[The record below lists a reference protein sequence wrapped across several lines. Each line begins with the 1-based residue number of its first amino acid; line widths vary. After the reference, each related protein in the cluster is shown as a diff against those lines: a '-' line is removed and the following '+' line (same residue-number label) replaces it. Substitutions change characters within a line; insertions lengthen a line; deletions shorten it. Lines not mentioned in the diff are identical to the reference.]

1 MKYYLD
7 ITLLPD
13 AEANL
18 GFLWQKVYQQIHLAL
33 AEHKTADNT
42 SAVAVSFPE
51 WSQGNYPL
59 GSKLR
64 LFAVREQA
72 LQALDIPQW
81 LQRFTDYTHCTSIK
95 AVPSSVTQYAV
106 FKRVQFDTNIE
117 RMARRRAKRKD
128 ETLEQALAY
137 FKGFTEQAS
146 KLPFINMKS
155 LSKEQNFRLFVQRD
169 SVPAPVIGL
178 FNTYGLSKAAT
189 VPCF

>member
-18 GFLWQKVYQQIHLAL
+18 GFLWHKVYQQIHLAL
-33 AEHKTADNT
+33 VEHKTVDNM
-42 SAVAVSFPE
+42 SEVAVSFPE
-51 WSQGNYPL
+51 FSQGDYPL

-64 LFAVREQA
+64 LFSASEKA
-72 LQALDIPQW
+72 LQALDIALW
-81 LQRFTDYTHCTSIK
+81 LRRLTDYTHSTSIK
-95 AVPSSVTQYAV
+95 AVPSSVTQYAL

-128 ETLEQALAY
+128 ETVAQALEY
-137 FKGFTEQAS
+137 LNGFTDQTS
-146 KLPFINMKS
+146 KLPFINMNS
-155 LSKEQNFRLFVQRD
+155 LSRDQKFRLFIQKDNV
-169 SVPAPVIGL
+169 SEPVTGQ
-178 FNTYGLSKAAT
+178 FTTYGLSKTAT